1 MARFYRTRPSELLNL
16 PLDEFRFDYVSMVL
30 YMQEQERQME
40 QERQQHVG
48 RGGGRRTILEH
59 TYEEPS

>member
-1 MARFYRTRPSELLNL
+1 
-16 PLDEFRFDYVSMVL
+16 LDEFRFDYVSMVL